1 MANKLIQS
9 YSNSLYE
16 AAAASK
22 TLKEVA
28 KDAAG
33 LVSLISDSNELRV
46 VLHSPVISKFK
57 KVKIVNSL
65 FKGKVQE
72 LTLNFLLLVI
82 KNRREAF
89 LKEFLVDFLEMKDS
103 KEGIIKPVFTTA
115 FELKENEKK
124 KLKKEID
131 SITKKDSR
139 PEFLVKPELI
149 GGFTINIG
157 DSIIDGSV
165 KRQLELMRKT
175 LKTKI

>member
-1 MANKLIQS
+1 MANKLIHS

-16 AAAASK
+16 AAVSSK
-22 TLKEVA
+22 NLNEVA
-28 KDAAG
+28 KDCAG
-33 LVSLISDSNELRV
+33 LLSLISEVKELRV
-46 VLHSPVISKFK
+46 VLNSPVIKKFK
-57 KVKIVNSL
+57 KVNIVNSL
-65 FKGKVQE
+65 FKDKVQG

-89 LKEFLVDFLEMKDS
+89 LKEFLEDFLEMKDS
-103 KEGIIKPVFTTA
+103 KEGIIKPVYTTA
-115 FELKENEKK
+115 FELNENEKK

-131 SITKKDSR
+131 SITNKNSH
-139 PEFLVKPELI
+139 PEFVVKPELI

-165 KRQLELMRKT
+165 KRQLELMKKS

>member
-16 AAAASK
+16 AATASK

-28 KDAAG
+28 NDCVG
-33 LVSLISDSNELRV
+33 LLSLISESNEMRV

-57 KVKIVNSL
+57 KVKIVNAL
-65 FKGKVQE
+65 FNGKVQE
-72 LTLNFLLLVI
+72 LTLNFLMLVI

-89 LKEFLVDFLEMKDS
+89 LKEFLEDFLEMKDS
-103 KEGIIKPVFTTA
+103 KEGIIKPVYTTA

-131 SITKKDSR
+131 SITQKDSR
-139 PEFLVKPELI
+139 PEFVVKPELI
-149 GGFTINIG
+149 GGFMINIG